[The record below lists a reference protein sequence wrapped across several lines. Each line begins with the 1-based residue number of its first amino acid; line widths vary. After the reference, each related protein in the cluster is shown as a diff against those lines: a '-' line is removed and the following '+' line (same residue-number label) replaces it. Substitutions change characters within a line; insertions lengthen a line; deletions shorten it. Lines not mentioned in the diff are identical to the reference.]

1 MCLFSARLRGVHDG
15 LFTGQIDAVDTLNA
29 TYRVTFD
36 RAGLGTHTVPDY
48 EVLSNDSHE
57 TMPIAAFGQKQR
69 PSQFFMTPPR
79 LPYTPLQSSVT
90 DNDPLLRQS
99 PWRSKISGSDTE
111 TLGGFPVE
119 FLSQVTRLSEI
130 LMIKKEHIK
139 KLREMNTEAEKL
151 NSYSMLIGIEF

>member
-1 MCLFSARLRGVHDG
+1 
-15 LFTGQIDAVDTLNA
+15 
-29 TYRVTFD
+29 
-36 RAGLGTHTVPDY
+36 
-48 EVLSNDSHE
+48 
-57 TMPIAAFGQKQR
+57 MPIAAFGQKQR

-119 FLSQVTRLSEI
+119 FLIQVVRIALNI
-130 LMIKKEHIK
+130 LVICFLKKVFCVIKVENFSRTKYFCTFK
-139 KLREMNTEAEKL
+139 NYCVGFK
-151 NSYSMLIGIEF
+151 NSVISNKA